1 MCVCNSSIGFETPT
15 LETQRVL
22 FVHIAFVSEACTRS
36 GVADCCFEISLN
48 RSLDTVTVSIRS
60 WGANYPHSEFHHP
73 QEPAGLLTA
82 ALSLPVAYRNV
93 M

>member
-22 FVHIAFVSEACTRS
+22 FVFPVIIRTYIAFVSEACTRS

-48 RSLDTVTVSIRS
+48 RSLDTVTVSIS
-60 WGANYPHSEFHHP
+60 KCHVKIHWH
-73 QEPAGLLTA
+73 
-82 ALSLPVAYRNV
+82 LPV
-93 M
+93 